1 MANRRLIESELPPVG
16 YASQEGLGGYTG
28 RGGGLHR
35 QGRRATQGRGGCF
48 TVGVSGVGRREK
60 RSCGKDWARLM
71 VGVNLFP

>member
-35 QGRRATQGRGGCF
+35 GEGVASRLEFPGSAEGRN
-48 TVGVSGVGRREK
+48 GVVGRI
-60 RSCGKDWARLM
+60 G
-71 VGVNLFP
+71 